1 MFVAEVLSNIKRKP
15 LYFLMSFKHMELNKV
30 SDQLLGWKT
39 VWNKRSYRSS
49 STQPATKSSKRLL
62 MLSSREWPLTLTA
75 MVTAASHNTG
85 VRESGFKF
93 LVLLFEKHK
102 LQLDHLGENVRQS
115 PVTDIWHTSNRGH
128 KTIFTTVQE
137 QSLQLVMFFLDLKK
151 WHIDLCV

>member
-1 MFVAEVLSNIKRKP
+1 
-15 LYFLMSFKHMELNKV
+15 
-30 SDQLLGWKT
+30 
-39 VWNKRSYRSS
+39 
-49 STQPATKSSKRLL
+49 

-93 LVLLFEKHK
+93 LVLLFGKHK
-102 LQLDHLGENVRQS
+102 LQLDHLGEKCEAISSDRYM
-115 PVTDIWHTSNRGH
+115 THRGH

-137 QSLQLVMFFLDLKK
+137 RYLQLVMFFLDLKK